1 MNESTIY
8 RLSKKLN
15 ESNITWGVGGSTLL
29 EYYGLYT
36 QPDDLDVWIHPKDI
50 KKAKRLFKDFK
61 HIKTNIYLPDK
72 YHFKIQFLDIEVD
85 FVACFMVKPNQHE
98 FSFFISP
105 NNLKYIKNHDGTIPL
120 TFLEDW
126 YIIYKLLKRED
137 KSRIIEDYFKKNY
150 SALSVNAINIS
161 LNNQQN
167 AIPIQTIKSIECLTQ
182 LSLFN
187 TDLDSD
193 ENHNMTHNI
202 YLFEI
207 PTQEYELDYRKKE
220 RDRISVNNY
229 EQLSIFD
236 IINFSEE
243 KNEH

>member
-105 NNLKYIKNHDGTIPL
+105 NNLKYIKMQDGTIPL

-161 LNNQQN
+161 LNNQHN
-167 AIPIQTIKSIECLTQ
+167 TIPIQAIKSIENLTQ
-182 LSLFN
+182 LSLFSM
-187 TDLDSD
+187 DSD
-193 ENHNMTHNI
+193 FDKSQNTMHNI

-207 PTQEYELDYRKKE
+207 PTKEYEVAHTKKKSDE
-220 RDRISVNNY
+220 SLAY
-229 EQLSIFD
+229 QYKQLSFFD
-236 IINFSEE
+236 ILNNSEDN
-243 KNEH
+243 NEH